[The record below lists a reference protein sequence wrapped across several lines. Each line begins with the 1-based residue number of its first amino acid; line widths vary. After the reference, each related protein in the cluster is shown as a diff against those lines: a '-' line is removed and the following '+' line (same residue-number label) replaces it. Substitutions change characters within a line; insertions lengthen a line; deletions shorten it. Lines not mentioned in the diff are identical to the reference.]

1 MEILPDYKKQAAAE
15 ALKLISE
22 GMVIGLG
29 AGSSVSHLA
38 DMVAEDKK
46 LASSIICTSSSFT
59 TINRLKKNALNVQSP
74 DYFKSI
80 DIYFDGCD
88 QFDSDLNALKS
99 GGGIHSTEKILAS
112 MAKEFVLI
120 GDSAKMMD
128 KLDAKYPLVVEILP
142 PALMSVMGKLTKQF
156 PGAIL
161 NLRNSSQKDGAII
174 SDYGNYLLD
183 VKFDTLPELKD
194 LNTVKMIPGV
204 VDHSLFYKLA
214 TTAIIAG
221 PNGINIIKPG
231 HKN

>member
-22 GMVIGLG
+22 NQVIGLG

-38 DMVAEDKK
+38 DMIAKDKK
-46 LASSIICTSSSFT
+46 LASSVTCTSSSFT
-59 TINRLKKNALNVQSP
+59 TINRLKKNGLKIQPP

-88 QFDSDLNALKS
+88 QFDSELNALKS
-99 GGGIHSTEKILAS
+99 GGGIHTTEKILAS

-120 GDSAKMMD
+120 GDSEKMAD
-128 KLDAKYPLVVEILP
+128 KLNAKYPLVIEILP
-142 PALMSVMGKLTKQF
+142 PALTAVLGKLTKQF
-156 PGAIL
+156 PGAVL

-183 VKFDTLPELKD
+183 INFNILPALKD
-194 LNTVKMIPGV
+194 LNAVKMIPGV

-214 TTAIIAG
+214 TIAIIAG
-221 PNGINIIKPG
+221 PDGISIIKPS
-231 HKN
+231 